1 MDIPFANLTLVP
13 LFLTFLLMC
22 QPSLACVKAVQI
34 DNGREFDNSSAC
46 NLVLTRGI
54 LFRMSCHYMFKMVKL
69 NGFSLSHLTRCLPCW
84 LQFLLQKLPSLPRW
98 CLPVSPH
105 SHVRATAPH
114 LATDGDQRCPK
125 FRLPLSRTCG
135 PSFFARLP
143 VRTASAP
150 STAP

>member
-22 QPSLACVKAVQI
+22 QPSSAYVKAIQI
-34 DNGREFDNSSAC
+34 DNGREFDNSSART
-46 NLVLTRGI
+46 LFLTCGI
-54 LFRMSCHYMFKMVKL
+54 LFHVAYMFKMVKW
-69 NGFSLSHLTRCLPCW
+69 NGFSLSPLTRCLPCC
-84 LQFLLQKLPSLPRW
+84 LKFLLQKLPSLPRW

-105 SHVRATAPH
+105 SHVRATTPH
-114 LATDGDQRCPK
+114 LATDGDQWCPK
-125 FRLPLSRTCG
+125 IRLSLSRTCR

-150 STAP
+150 STTP